1 MAHLDAADA
10 HHDRATTLA
19 ALRADTKLKL
29 PDCLSCWRPEQTG
42 GAVATFDDRLAAAAR
57 GRGLGLSGR

>member
-1 MAHLDAADA
+1 
-10 HHDRATTLA
+10 
-19 ALRADTKLKL
+19 
-29 PDCLSCWRPEQTG
+29 LSCWRPEQTG